1 MKITIIT
8 PAYNQGKYIERTIHS
23 VLEQNGDFELEYL
36 VIDGGST
43 DNTIEILKKYS
54 DRLQWVSEKDRG
66 QSHAV
71 NKGFLKATG
80 DIVGWLNSDDVY
92 ENGALQ
98 KVVSVFK
105 GSSDCQWVVGKCR
118 IINEDGREIRRNITR
133 YKDKWID
140 RYRYER
146 LLAEDF
152 ISQPSVWFRR
162 SFLDEVGL
170 LDESLHYTMDYDLW
184 LRMGKKAAPFI
195 IDDYLSSFRYY
206 SDSKTGRELEAS
218 LKEVKELCHRH
229 ANGRKDILCRSW
241 LYRWKIRLGYR
252 LLNLTEKVYVN

>member
-8 PAYNQGKYIERTIHS
+8 PSYNQGDYVEHTIHS
-23 VLEQNGDFELEYL
+23 VLEQNVDFELEYL

-80 DIVGWLNSDDVY
+80 DIVGWLNSDDIY
-92 ENGALQ
+92 EEGTLQ
-98 KVVSVFK
+98 KVASAFENN
-105 GSSDCQWVVGKCR
+105 SDCQWVVGKCR
-118 IINEDGREIRRNITR
+118 VINEDGLEIRRNVTR

-140 RYRYER
+140 RYSYER

-152 ISQPSVWFRR
+152 ISQPAVWFRK

-170 LDESLHYTMDYDLW
+170 LDEGLHYTMDYDLW
-184 LRMGKKAAPFI
+184 LRMGKKANPFI
-195 IDDYLSSFRYY
+195 IDNYLASFRYY
-206 SDSKTGRELEAS
+206 PNSKTGRELKKS
-218 LKEVKELCHRH
+218 LKEVKELCHRY
-229 ANGRKDILCRSW
+229 ANGRKDILFRSW

-252 LLNLTEKVYVN
+252 LLNWIGM